1 MQNTTLFFN
10 GRVHTLDDA
19 GTLASSV
26 LVVDGRIAALDPE
39 AHALASLRPAP
50 VRIDLKG
57 AAVFPG
63 FIDTHVHVASLGR
76 IAHAF
81 ADLYRVRSIAEIVAR
96 LKEKAAGSPRGPLA
110 GFGPN
115 FRAELLAEGRL
126 PTATDL
132 DRVADDRSV
141 VLHDVNKY
149 IVNSYVLARV
159 SPEERAK
166 TIASSS
172 EFGKNVFFSKVRGLV
187 PAECHVPASSGA
199 RLEEDIVRALH
210 LCARQGLTGV
220 VNASVTL
227 EQCRILRRLNR
238 AGKIPIK
245 MVLLMFEVPP
255 EKLAAEGIT
264 PGLVEGRLTFGPL
277 KYFWDMFVMHRSAL
291 MHDPYRNEPSNRG
304 KSFVSTDEF
313 RQKLRSAFEAGWP
326 VGVHCTGDRAL
337 DELAAMLA
345 DEKESLSGLPPSHI
359 IHAYFP
365 SRKVMEIC
373 RDLKIGFAVQPAFIR
388 DWGDT
393 LPEFIGA
400 ERAARF
406 LPLQTMLANGLTL
419 GGGSDAPIVG
429 MDPLADMAAA
439 MSRRTA
445 GGKLLYQSE
454 CLGAEEALGIYTR
467 GAARLVGKEKKLGA
481 IELGKAADFTVLEG
495 DPCGLAPGEVEKLK
509 VLMTVVDGR
518 IVCRNDS

>member
-26 LVVDGRIAALDPE
+26 LVVNGRIAALDPE
-39 AHALASLRPAP
+39 APRLASLRPA
-50 VRIDLKG
+50 RIDLKG
-57 AAVFPG
+57 AEVFPG

-76 IAHAF
+76 IAQSF
-81 ADLYRVRSIAEIVAR
+81 ADLYRVRSVAGILER
-96 LKEKAAGSPRGPLA
+96 LQEKASKQPTGPLA

-115 FRAELLAEGRL
+115 FRADLLAEGRL
-126 PTATDL
+126 PTAADL
-132 DRVADDRSV
+132 DRVAGDRPV

-159 SPEERAK
+159 PPEERAK
-166 TIASSS
+166 AGASSS
-172 EFGKNVFFSKVRGLV
+172 EFGKNVFFSKARGLV

-227 EQCRILRRLNR
+227 DQCRILRRLNR
-238 AGKIPIK
+238 EGKIPVK
-245 MVLLMFEVPP
+245 MVLLMFEVPL

-291 MHDPYRNEPSNRG
+291 MHAPYCNESSNRG
-304 KSFVSTDEF
+304 QSFVSPDVF

-345 DEKESLSGLPPSHI
+345 DEKKSLAGLPPSHI

-373 RDLKIGFAVQPAFIR
+373 RELKIGFAVQPAFIR

-406 LPLQTMLANGLTL
+406 LPLKTMLASGLTL

-429 MDPLADMAAA
+429 MYPLEDMASAR
-439 MSRRTA
+439 SRRTA
-445 GGKLLYQSE
+445 GGRLLDQGE
-454 CLGAEEALGIYTR
+454 CLGAAEALDIYTR
-467 GAARLVGKEKKLGA
+467 GAARLAGKDKELGA
-481 IELGKAADFTVLEG
+481 IEPGKAADFTVLDG
-495 DPCGLAPGEVEKLK
+495 DPIDLASGAVGALD
-509 VLMTVVDGR
+509 VMMTVVDGTPVYR
-518 IVCRNDS
+518 KDF